1 MVNHPS
7 PTPSASDAAETTGAP
22 DPTGASEIADPTG
35 AIQPVDAALPAG
47 GAVDVLG
54 VTQAFISKREPL
66 PVLDDVSLSVHPGEF
81 VSLVGPS
88 GSGKSTLLRLIAGLD
103 QPITGEVYA
112 DGHLVT
118 GPDPSRGVVFQDP
131 TLLPWLTVEQ
141 NVGLGPEVRGVA
153 DDPDEIARV
162 DDMIAMVHLDDFRTA
177 LPAQLSGGMAQRVSL
192 VRALVNRP
200 RILLFDEPLGKLDA
214 LTRTSLQHDIG
225 RLWASQGFTGIMVT
239 HDVEEALM
247 LSDRVIVFSPRPA
260 TVVADVPVD
269 LPRPRA
275 EDDPAFR
282 ELRRHVLGLLGQ

>member
-1 MVNHPS
+1 M
-7 PTPSASDAAETTGAP
+7 
-22 DPTGASEIADPTG
+22 
-35 AIQPVDAALPAG
+35 
-47 GAVDVLG
+47 
-54 VTQAFISKREPL
+54 
-66 PVLDDVSLSVHPGEF
+66 
-81 VSLVGPS
+81 
-88 GSGKSTLLRLIAGLD
+88 
-103 QPITGEVYA
+103 
-112 DGHLVT
+112 
-118 GPDPSRGVVFQDP
+118 
-131 TLLPWLTVEQ
+131 
-141 NVGLGPEVRGVA
+141 
-153 DDPDEIARV
+153 
-162 DDMIAMVHLDDFRTA
+162 
-177 LPAQLSGGMAQRVSL
+177 PAQLSGGMAQRVSL